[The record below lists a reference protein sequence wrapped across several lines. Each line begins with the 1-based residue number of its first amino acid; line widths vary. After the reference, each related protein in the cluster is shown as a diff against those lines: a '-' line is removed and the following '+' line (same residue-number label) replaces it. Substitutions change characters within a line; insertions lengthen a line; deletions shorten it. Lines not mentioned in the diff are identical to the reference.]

1 MAKQKYSNKSA
12 SLFDIRLKNMD
23 HDVIVLKG
31 SEHNAA
37 SAFVSGKIVFSVSE
51 PITVK
56 RITLKLYGTLR
67 LKWPEV
73 PKPPP
78 NRPVKFE
85 KKVYEYTW
93 DSNEFSK
100 YLNNMYSNSSSGG
113 SANVSG
119 DKSSTTNIPKLGNP
133 LSMSKAHSLKGST
146 TSLKNLGM
154 SLRSMSS
161 TSLSHLSNGASHV
174 VPNSSAPGSAGKGTH
189 ILVQGNY
196 EIPFQ
201 AILPGDMPESVEG
214 LPGANVVYK
223 FEAQIERGKF
233 HNTMITKKR
242 TRVVRTMTTDAA
254 ELSETM
260 AVDNTWPKKVEY
272 SLSIPSK
279 AIAIGAGTPVTM
291 MLVPLLKGLQLGEIK
306 MTLVEMYS
314 FVSYIPPPHTSER
327 VVCEK
332 VISAPT
338 ANDSNF
344 QMDRWEITTFLKVP
358 PNLSKCTQDCDIQTH
373 LKVRHKL
380 KFVIGLKNP
389 DGHTS
394 ELRASLP
401 VQLFI
406 SPFVGIR
413 ARTEDDEGDEL
424 NEGPHEEESIFD
436 SNPNAVSQT
445 SLNQLDA
452 ESTVDTGALRSNP
465 HSASSFTGLVA
476 PPIYEQHVYDRLW
489 TDVSPMDSPLSS
501 GTQTPRSLYNRPG
514 TGDMSQFSM
523 SAIDTAKLSENL
535 RQLSIQRQLQ
545 EGSEGSR
552 ATTPGRAT
560 FNLDGDQAE
569 GGDYFSRGRP
579 ILNHSGSSGQ
589 VSQGSQYGNIGGLL
603 SPGGFSPE
611 HLSRTNSESNIN
623 QSTLSQVPSYN
634 EAMKSNV
641 EDTLSPKYMP
651 PLPGSSIDLA
661 EVNRRFEENTSRNQ
675 GTSSPNYMSSSR
687 NRSFLS
693 RASPH
698 HSRGASRN
706 SSNDSSPS
714 TSRNVSFSNL
724 AALSGDSVGRAPS
737 RRSSRATF
745 SMAP

>member
-1 MAKQKYSNKSA
+1 MPKQNHTSKST
-12 SLFDIRLKNMD
+12 SLFEIRLKNMD
-23 HDVIVLKG
+23 HDVIMLKG

-37 SAFVSGKIVFSVSE
+37 SAFISGKIVLSVTE

-56 RITLKLYGTLR
+56 KISLKLYGTLR
-67 LKWPEV
+67 LRWPDV
-73 PKPPP
+73 PRPPA
-78 NRPVKFE
+78 NRPSKFE
-85 KKVYEYTW
+85 KKVYEYSW

-100 YLNNMYSNSSSGG
+100 YLSNMYVNTSSGAGG
-113 SANVSG
+113 SAPQDKGQSTNTSKVS
-119 DKSSTTNIPKLGNP
+119 TP
-133 LSMSKAHSLKGST
+133 LHLSKAHSLKGST

-161 TSLSHLSNGASHV
+161 TSLSHLSNAPAHV
-174 VPNSSAPGSAGKGTH
+174 SSAASSASGSGKGHH

-196 EIPFQ
+196 EIPFH

-223 FEAQIERGKF
+223 LEAQIERGKL
-233 HNTMITKKR
+233 HNTLITKKH

-272 SLSIPSK
+272 SLSVPSK
-279 AIAIGAGTPVTM
+279 ALAIGSGTPVSM
-291 MLVPLLKGLQLGEIK
+291 MLVPLLKGLQLGEIR

-314 FVSYIPPPHTSER
+314 FVSYIPPPYTSER

-332 VISAPT
+332 VIPAPKEDDD
-338 ANDSNF
+338 NY
-344 QMDRWEITTFLKVP
+344 QMDKWEITSFLRIP

-413 ARTEDDEGDEL
+413 ARNEDDDDEVTS
-424 NEGPHEEESIFD
+424 GVTEEEDLFNFD
-436 SNPNAVSQT
+436 PNAVSQT
-445 SLNQLDA
+445 SLDQLNSDA
-452 ESTVDTGALRSNP
+452 TVDSGALRSNP

-476 PPIYEQHVYDRLW
+476 PPVYEKHVYDQLW
-489 TDVSPMDSPLSS
+489 TDVSPMESPSAS
-501 GTQTPRSLYNRPG
+501 GVQTPRSLYSRPAA
-514 TGDMSQFSM
+514 GDMSQFSM

-545 EGSEGSR
+545 EGQEGSR
-552 ATTPGRAT
+552 ASTPGRAT
-560 FNLDGDQAE
+560 FNLDGDSE
-569 GGDYFSRGRP
+569 SSDYFSRGRP
-579 ILNHSGSSGQ
+579 NLSHTGSSGQ
-589 VSQGSQYGNIGGLL
+589 VGQTGTAGALL
-603 SPGGFSPE
+603 SPAGFSPV
-611 HLSRTNSESNIN
+611 HLSRANSETNLN
-623 QSTLSQVPSYN
+623 QSTLSKVPSYN
-634 EAMKSNV
+634 EAMKSAV

-661 EVNRRFEENTSRNQ
+661 EVNRRFEENTARGQGAASPNHMAHSRNK
-675 GTSSPNYMSSSR
+675 
-687 NRSFLS
+687 SFLS
-693 RASPH
+693 RASSF
-698 HSRGASRN
+698 SRGASRT

-714 TSRNVSFSNL
+714 NSRNVSLNNL
-724 AALSGDSVGRAPS
+724 NALAGDNTGRAPS
-737 RRSSRATF
+737 KRSTKATF